1 MGEYDT
7 ESNPDCIEYE
17 DDKDCNDPPF
27 DSNVTSRFFKINK
40 IIANN
45 EIFLGVLIHPK
56 RTNSSKEFDIAII
69 IMDTK
74 PPFTGKFT
82 S

>member
-7 ESNPDCIEYE
+7 ETDPDCIEYE

-27 DSNVTSRFFKINK
+27 DSAVTSNFSPQR
-40 IIANN
+40 
-45 EIFLGVLIHPK
+45 IH
-56 RTNSSKEFDIAII
+56 A
-69 IMDTK
+69 
-74 PPFTGKFT
+74 FTVVYHNCDLV